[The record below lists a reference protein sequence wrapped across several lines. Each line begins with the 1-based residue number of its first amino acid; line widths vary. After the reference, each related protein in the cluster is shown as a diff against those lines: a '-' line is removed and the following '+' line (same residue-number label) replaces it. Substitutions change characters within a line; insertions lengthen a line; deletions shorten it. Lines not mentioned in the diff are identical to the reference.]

1 MISAVKFGA
10 KVFSEKKTSIFSEV
24 AYVCILLTKVEEN
37 IKQFVM
43 KLEHLVS
50 THCLSNSGDWLTHQG
65 KFCDVISGSSFFHQ
79 GDIKETNRA

>member
-1 MISAVKFGA
+1 MVVITIVFIVIIAMIIIMISAVKFGA

-50 THCLSNSGDWLTHQG
+50 THCLSNSGD
-65 KFCDVISGSSFFHQ
+65 
-79 GDIKETNRA
+79 